1 MLFRSC
7 GYPPGVIRLEDVTK
21 RYDGGTVAVDGLSFE
36 VADGEICVL
45 VGPSGCGKTTT
56 MRMVNRLIEPT
67 SGHIYLDD
75 EDVLALDPVPLRRRI
90 GYVIPQIGLFPHLPI
105 ADNVAT
111 LPRLLG
117 WTRDRVRARVHWMLD
132 LDGLPPAPYRH
143 PVPPPTP
150 RAPPHPVA
158 RAP

>member
-1 MLFRSC
+1 MTRGGRCSARSSPTTANGRRCWRTCPTEGSGPNRANSC

-67 SGHIYLDD
+67 SGHIYIDD
-75 EDVLALDPVPLRRRI
+75 EAVQTGRASCRERVCQ
-90 GYVIPQIGLFPHLPI
+90 YV
-105 ADNVAT
+105 
-111 LPRLLG
+111 
-117 WTRDRVRARVHWMLD
+117 
-132 LDGLPPAPYRH
+132 
-143 PVPPPTP
+143 
-150 RAPPHPVA
+150 
-158 RAP
+158 

>member
-1 MLFRSC
+1 MIRRPPSSTRTDTLFPSTSLFRSGSGPNRANGC

-67 SGHIYLDD
+67 SGPIYLDG
-75 EDVLALDPVPLRRRI
+75 EDVLALDPVQLPRRI
-90 GYVIPQIGLFPHLPI
+90 GYVIQQPGLFPTLNT

-111 LPRLLG
+111 LPR
-117 WTRDRVRARVHWMLD
+117 
-132 LDGLPPAPYRH
+132 PPAGQ
-143 PVPPPTP
+143 
-150 RAPPHPVA
+150 
-158 RAP
+158 